1 MPSRRRRT
9 HIIPMVPRK
18 GATVYSVASTLFR
31 WSLSLWPLSRCPAM
45 LGRRP
50 TRSAVRRVASSKA
63 QRKDGKRSASQR
75 LYSPAASCGQHQR
88 LLKYSHQVHHE
99 RSGQLFESRLR
110 RRTCIR
116 PLLHAANRRERRPGR
131 AIGDI
136 RDSFGVRRGLC
147 GVEHGQGFGHASWF
161 DPSGTVG
168 RSQ

>member
-9 HIIPMVPRK
+9 PIIPMVPRK

-116 PLLHAANRRERRPGR
+116 PLLRSESQRTKTGTRNRRHKRLFWCSARTLWCGTW
-131 AIGDI
+131 
-136 RDSFGVRRGLC
+136 SGVWTCKL
-147 GVEHGQGFGHASWF
+147 V
-161 DPSGTVG
+161 
-168 RSQ
+168 